1 MLKGLLFDL
10 DGVIADTARFHLA
23 AWNQVATQL
32 GITLP
37 PAANDALRGRSRESS
52 LALVLSY
59 GDPHAVYT
67 PAQKAALATK
77 KNALYLTAID
87 ALTPADILPGIPRLL
102 ADAQAAGLH
111 LAIASASK
119 NAPAIL
125 AKLGLDA
132 VFETRVDPAVLHRGK
147 PDPEI
152 YQRAQAQLGLTA
164 REVVGFEDASA
175 GVAAIKAAGQF
186 AVGIGDAT
194 TLAAADLI
202 VPTTAALDLAAITA
216 AHAVKEGD

>member
-23 AWNQVATQL
+23 AWNRVAESL

-37 PAANDALRGRSRESS
+37 PAANDALRGRSRQAS
-52 LALVLSY
+52 LDLILNY
-59 GDPHAVYT
+59 GPGANHFSADE
-67 PAQKAALATK
+67 KAALAAK
-77 KNALYLTAID
+77 KNTEYLQAI
-87 ALTPADILPGIPRLL
+87 ATLTPADILPGVSQLL
-102 ADAQAAGLH
+102 ADAQAAGLQ

-125 AKLGLDA
+125 AKLGIADRFSA
-132 VFETRVDPAVLHRGK
+132 IVDPAQLQHGK

-152 YQRAQAQLGLTA
+152 YLKAQALLGLA
-164 REVVGFEDASA
+164 ANEVVSFEDASA

-194 TLAAADLI
+194 VLAAADLI
-202 VPTTAALDLAAITA
+202 VPSTADLKLTTITA
-216 AHAVKEGD
+216 AFNREVSA